1 MADVVI
7 FGAKD
12 FASLAHFYLRHDSPH
27 RVVGFTAHREHMPE
41 ATEFEGLPIVPFEGL
56 EERFPPDS
64 VEAFAPMS
72 HRKMNT
78 LRRAVFDELKSRGYR
93 MASYV
98 SSHATRFPDTP
109 IGENC
114 FVLEDNTLQPFASIG
129 DNVVLWSGN
138 HVGHHTRI
146 EDNAFVTSHVVISG
160 HCVVGKNAFL
170 GVNATLKDGVT
181 IGEGTLVGMGALV
194 TKDTE
199 PWSLYKADATKASRV
214 SSRDIDF

>member
-12 FASLAHFYLRHDSPH
+12 FASLAHFYLRHDSSH
-27 RVVGFTAHREHMPE
+27 RVVGFTAHREHLPE
-41 ATEFEGLPIVPFEGL
+41 TTEFEGLPIVPFETL
-56 EERFPPDS
+56 EERFPPDA

-72 HRKMNT
+72 HRKMNA
-78 LRRAVFDELKSRGYR
+78 LRRSVFDELKARGYR
-93 MASYV
+93 LTSYV
-98 SSHATRFPDTP
+98 SSRATRFPETP

-114 FVLEDNTLQPFASIG
+114 FVLEDNTLQPFVSIG

-160 HCVVGKNAFL
+160 HCVIGKNAFL

-181 IGEGTLVGMGALV
+181 IGEGTLVGMGAIV

-199 PWSLYKADATKASRV
+199 PWSLYKADSTKASRV